1 MVDTGGVADVPVRG
15 YGAPTRSNAFGK
27 AVISDIGSYQRMA
40 ASVDL
45 ESLPSNVEA
54 TQSVTQLT
62 LTEGAIGYRSLP
74 VIAGEKAMAVLR
86 LPDGSA
92 PPFGATV
99 KNLKQQ
105 DTGIVNDGGNVY
117 LSGIQPGAQMTVS
130 WGGAERCTLTLP
142 VVLPADAL
150 TDALQ
155 LGCRMVAHDQSLP
168 EQETLTGKRT
178 NTEKTS
184 S

>member
-1 MVDTGGVADVPVRG
+1 MPVRG
-15 YGAPTRSNAFGK
+15 YGTPTRSNVFGK
-27 AVISDIGSYQRMA
+27 AVISDIGSYQRTA

-62 LTEGAIGYRSLP
+62 LTEGAIGYRSLD

-86 LPDGSA
+86 LPDGSS
-92 PPFGATV
+92 PPFGAVV
-99 KNLKQQ
+99 KNTKQQ
-105 DTGIVNDGGNVY
+105 DTGIVNDGGQVY
-117 LSGIQPGAQMTVS
+117 LSGIQAGEAMTVS
-130 WGGAERCTLTLP
+130 WGGSERCTLTLP

-155 LGCRMVAHDQSLP
+155 LGCRLAATDQSAP
-168 EQETLTGKRT
+168 EPASLTGKPT
-178 NTEKTS
+178 DTENTS